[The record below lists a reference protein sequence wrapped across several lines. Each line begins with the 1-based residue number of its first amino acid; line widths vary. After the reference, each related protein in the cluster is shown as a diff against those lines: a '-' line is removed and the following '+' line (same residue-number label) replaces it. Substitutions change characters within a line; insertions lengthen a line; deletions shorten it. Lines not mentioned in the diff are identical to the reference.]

1 MWLGRVNMN
10 KLVMLEMYSHALEK
24 QMRGEVLSSY
34 LIRNIG
40 NRILK

>member
-1 MWLGRVNMN
+1 MN
-10 KLVMLEMYSHALEK
+10 KLVMLEMYSHPLEK